1 MKKLIILIKKIF
13 MMKKKNINYMV
24 VIVALINFLSCDN
37 KIIPTPQSTVKLAVQ
52 PYENFSKQEV
62 AIATKVLDSFFD
74 MEITVL
80 PSKKIDPRAY
90 VQIKMPRYRA
100 DSMIK
105 FQKEFLKETSFDY
118 ILGLTHKDIS
128 TTKKEKVHL
137 NSTYYDWGILG
148 LAYLDGNSC
157 VISTFRMNKE
167 KAPKKF
173 GLRFRKVVIHEFGHN
188 LNLPHCPNK
197 KCVMTSAVESMTNI
211 DRADLSFCEKCTNKM
226 TMKPKI

>member
-1 MKKLIILIKKIF
+1 MNSKSKIIRSVKKTKYAF
-13 MMKKKNINYMV
+13 F
-24 VIVALINFLSCDN
+24 ALIFITLLGCEQ
-37 KIIPTPQSTVKLAVQ
+37 KTKLKHQSTVKLALQ
-52 PYENFSKQEV
+52 PYEDFSNKDLV
-62 AIATKVLDSFFD
+62 MATKVLDSFFE

-80 PSKKIDPRAY
+80 PSRKIDPRAF

-100 DSMIK
+100 DSIIK

-148 LAYLDGNSC
+148 LAYLDGFSC
-157 VISTFRMNKE
+157 VISTDRMSKDI
-167 KAPKKF
+167 APKKF

-197 KCVMTSAVESMTNI
+197 KCVMTSAVESMANI
-211 DRADLSFCEKCTNKM
+211 DRADLSFCKKCTNKM